1 MRGLHL
7 PRTDNTL
14 WPLGTGGLGLCEW
27 SSRDSSA
34 EDGLCLSE
42 TPWEATLLCYGLMAQ
57 ALSSCA
63 WRKVLG

>member
-7 PRTDNTL
+7 PRMDNL
-14 WPLGTGGLGLCEW
+14 WPLGTRGLGLHEW

-34 EDGLCLSE
+34 EGGLCLFE

-57 ALSSCA
+57 ALPSCA
-63 WRKVLG
+63 GRKVLG